1 MHAGTG
7 TSERA
12 SHNGFHPRAE
22 KILEY
27 EGPYIIEA
35 LKIGQLPAAL
45 PPLQGYVNLAGA
57 ILAVAIL
64 AVPYWQ
70 LK

>member
-1 MHAGTG
+1 MA
-7 TSERA
+7 SAERLK
-12 SHNGFHPRAE
+12 

-35 LKIGQLPAAL
+35 LKVGQLTLAL
-45 PPLQGYVNLAGA
+45 PPLQGYVILAGA

>member
-1 MHAGTG
+1 MHVGTG
-7 TSERA
+7 TSEPA
-12 SHNGFHPRAE
+12 NHNGFRRKAE

-35 LKIGQLPAAL
+35 LKRGRLTLAL
-45 PPLQGYVNLAGA
+45 PPLQGYVKLAGA